1 MMPAIFLL
9 FRLYRF
15 LLPLYDNASHMNM
28 LCILS
33 NIVNSL
39 TTPIRA
45 YMRKNLR
52 YIDKIFDSAYTR
64 LILFVNN

>member
-1 MMPAIFLL
+1 MMPAIICIIQIIQIFVA
-9 FRLYRF
+9 
-15 LLPLYDNASHMNM
+15 LYDNASHMNM